1 MWSLDG
7 ARFRSP
13 LLRFAPASRVGFAAT
28 LATIGVADAR
38 PRHVPF
44 HLVERYLLVGCS
56 SDETA

>member
-1 MWSLDG
+1 MWLLDG

-13 LLRFAPASRVGFAAT
+13 LLRLASASRVGFAAT

-44 HLVERYLLVGCS
+44 HLVEHYFLVGCS
-56 SDETA
+56 SDEGA